1 MAFSLKAVFGIDA
14 TGVKTEIKQLRKE
27 LNTFVRD
34 YAKLGAGLAIG
45 AFVALSKGAID
56 LGSKLSDLSLQ
67 IGINVEKLQV
77 LNALARDAG
86 VAQETMNKALIKTR
100 TSAQEAAE
108 GNKTYADAF
117 AALGI
122 NVREFLALPAEE
134 RIVAIGKAYE
144 RSTDKNKAYNAVAG
158 IFGEKVGPKMM
169 EVLGVLANQSFPSL
183 EASAKKAG
191 DVMSAETIVALDKA
205 GDAIEAFKQRITI
218 AVGKIIVNFRTE
230 EGLKLMG
237 LQMMKAAGL
246 FGAKIVDALVEGA
259 AFAWSAFKGTFTGLG
274 NLLRDKL
281 LDANIAAVKA
291 INKILPDR
299 FQISIAGFEELK
311 SSGEYV
317 AASITR
323 AIAET
328 KPSTFAKDVT
338 EYWDSAIKK
347 QQGVVDSL
355 NRVDLGKDAQKLTD
369 AGKAITESGIAAGAA
384 IADGGKKA
392 AESLAD
398 AIVKFDGATED
409 FAQKTNSTFNKFADG
424 MRSIG
429 AFMLNAINGATMA
442 SLADDTLKEII
453 RRNQNKI
460 RDVNNPAL
468 NPNAGGI
475 GAAYETANYQTELG
489 NAQRELDLRNRFRAD
504 LSRLGEQRA
513 RQNYDPLIFEKLLSQ
528 LGPEANDLQAQSL
541 NELKKLNER
550 LNKGIQ
556 TRNIRTPSDLNE

>member
-144 RSTDKNKAYNAVAG
+144 RSADKNKAYNAVAG

-299 FQISIAGFEELK
+299 FQISITGFEELK

-384 IADGGKKA
+384 IAAGAEKA
-392 AESLAD
+392 ADKLQ
-398 AIVKFDGATED
+398 GAAM
-409 FAQKTNSTFNKFADG
+409 FLLS
-424 MRSIG
+424 
-429 AFMLNAINGATMA
+429 AINGATMA

>member
-27 LNTFVRD
+27 LNTFVQD

-144 RSTDKNKAYNAVAG
+144 RSADKNKAYNAVAG

-355 NRVDLGKDAQKLTD
+355 NRVDLGKDAKKLTD

-384 IADGGKKA
+384 IAAGAEKA
-392 AESLAD
+392 ADKLQ
-398 AIVKFDGATED
+398 GAAM
-409 FAQKTNSTFNKFADG
+409 FLLS
-424 MRSIG
+424 
-429 AFMLNAINGATMA
+429 AINGATMA

>member
-27 LNTFVRD
+27 LNTFVQD

-144 RSTDKNKAYNAVAG
+144 RSADKNKAYNAVAG

-218 AVGKIIVNFRTE
+218 AIGKIIVNFRTE

-299 FQISIAGFEELK
+299 FQISITGFEELK

-384 IADGGKKA
+384 IAAGAEKA
-392 AESLAD
+392 ADKLQ
-398 AIVKFDGATED
+398 GAAM
-409 FAQKTNSTFNKFADG
+409 FLLS
-424 MRSIG
+424 
-429 AFMLNAINGATMA
+429 AINGATMA